1 MRHRNWGGGG
11 NKPKASNPRLQF
23 LGGGGVEGT
32 IPKLSHLGF
41 QFLG

>member
-1 MRHRNWGGGG
+1 MGGGG
-11 NKPKASNPRLQF
+11 
-23 LGGGGVEGT
+23 GGGMRRGGLEGT